1 MSSTM
6 NPETA
11 SGPDQTPVAQTPAER
26 KAFKRVMAGSMVGAV
41 LEWYDYGIYGV
52 LAATV
57 LGPLFFKGSDPLLQT
72 LLSLATMGIGFVAR
86 PLGGLVFGHLGDRFG
101 RQPMLVATFLM
112 LGVSTALIGCLPT
125 LASAGVVATV
135 LLVVLRLVQG
145 FALGGEFGAAVL
157 LVSEY
162 GEPRRRGFWASWPQ
176 AGAPLGTVLA
186 TLVITVLRMVFPGA
200 QFMVWGWRAAF
211 WVAIP
216 LLILG
221 FWIRRGV
228 EESPVFQRAQERA
241 DARNELSEKSS
252 LLEALAKPR
261 PILHGLGVRLGE
273 NVAFYVY
280 TIFVLSYAT
289 TIHKYPTG
297 VVLNVVLFASVAQFF
312 GMILGG
318 AWSDRIGRK
327 KAMMVPS
334 IALLIW
340 APVFFLLVGTH
351 SVPMLALGV
360 IFGAFAHGMLAGP
373 EAAWISELFPTRYR
387 YAGTSLVFQCS
398 SIIAGAPAPLIA
410 LWLAGKWGWQPVA
423 GYLVVTILVTLV
435 ALMTSKETVGRDLS
449 GPNGPYDEAKPEPA
463 GRTEPEP
470 VA

>member
-6 NPETA
+6 NPSATGDAA
-11 SGPDQTPVAQTPAER
+11 SVPAGPPDR
-26 KAFKRVMAGSMVGAV
+26 KAFRRVMAGSMVGAV
-41 LEWYDYGIYGV
+41 LEWYDYAIYGV

-57 LGPLFFKGSDPLLQT
+57 LGPLFFKGSDPVLQT

-86 PLGGLVFGHLGDRFG
+86 PVGGLVFGHLGDKFG
-101 RQPMLVATFLM
+101 RQPMLVVTFLM
-112 LGVSTALIGCLPT
+112 LGASTAAIGFLPT
-125 LASAGVVATV
+125 LSSAGVIATV
-135 LLVVLRLVQG
+135 LLVLLRLVQG

-162 GEPRRRGFWASWPQ
+162 GEPKRRGLWASWPQ

-186 TLVITVLRMVFPGA
+186 TVVISILRQAFPGDA
-200 QFMVWGWRAAF
+200 FLEWGWRAAF
-211 WVAIP
+211 WVAVP
-216 LLILG
+216 LLAVG
-221 FWIRRGV
+221 FWIRRGI
-228 EESPVFQRAQERA
+228 EESPVFQQAQARA

-289 TIHKYPTG
+289 TIHHYPQG

-312 GMILGG
+312 GMIGG
-318 AWSDRIGRK
+318 GWWSDKVGRK
-327 KAMMVPS
+327 VSMMVPS
-334 IALLIW
+334 VTLLIW
-340 APVFFLLVGTH
+340 APIFFLLVGTH
-351 SVPMLALGV
+351 STPLLALGV

-373 EAAWISELFPTRYR
+373 EAAWIAELFPTRYR
-387 YAGTSLVFQCS
+387 YAGSSLVFQGS

-423 GYLVVTILVTLV
+423 VYLAVTIAVTLV
-435 ALMTSKETVGRDLS
+435 ALLTAKETRGRDLN
-449 GPNGPYDEAKPEPA
+449 GPNGPYDHAKPEPVDA
-463 GRTEPEP
+463 GVR
-470 VA
+470 